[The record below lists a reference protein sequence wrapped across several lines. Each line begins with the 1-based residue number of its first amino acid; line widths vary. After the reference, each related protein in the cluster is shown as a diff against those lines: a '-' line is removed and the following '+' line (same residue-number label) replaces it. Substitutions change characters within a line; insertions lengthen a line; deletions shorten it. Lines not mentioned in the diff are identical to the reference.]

1 MAILGW
7 GDYPNGLEWVVI
19 VKQTVMSNWNS
30 ESLHQEK
37 EKMAG
42 SMEKVRLDPEAWE
55 DGRMKRGESETRPRW
70 GTVGE

>member
-1 MAILGW
+1 M
-7 GDYPNGLEWVVI
+7 
-19 VKQTVMSNWNS
+19 KQTVMNSCNS

-42 SMEKVRLDPEAWE
+42 SVEKVRLDPEAWE

-70 GTVGE
+70 GRVGE